1 MGSGFHRTLKR
12 SDDSGV
18 HPDSVRDRA
27 ASAAR
32 WRMARALRTGWLT
45 QRVVIMGNIWALFV
59 DFLQSVLLTFF
70 NWFEGAGIPGSAG
83 LAIILFTL
91 VARLIILPLT
101 LKSLQS
107 TRRMQELQPQIKEIQ
122 RKYGKDQAK
131 LSEETMKLYK
141 EYKVN
146 PAGGCLPMVLQFPIF
161 IGVYQS
167 VLHLTQVT
175 VPQHAVGKMIDVLG
189 TNGFNVATLAAQ
201 RIGEAQLYGGFLWI
215 SDLGKPDPIYV
226 LGVLSVIFQLIVQ
239 LMATPRVQDP
249 QQKAMTQSMLI
260 LPLMFGYLGFTFPA
274 GAVLYWVIGSVLS
287 MIQQYV
293 ISGWTTLANY
303 LTFLPT
309 TGGLLPPSTPT
320 ATVATGAN
328 GSTSVAVEEPSTEK
342 RGFWD
347 VLRPLTEQTSA
358 GEPVANESATEQAI
372 SDVRRQLNQE
382 NPRRRKARRS

>member
-1 MGSGFHRTLKR
+1 
-12 SDDSGV
+12 
-18 HPDSVRDRA
+18 
-27 ASAAR
+27 
-32 WRMARALRTGWLT
+32 MARAAHTGWLT
-45 QRVVIMGNIWALFV
+45 QKVDIMEIWAIFV
-59 DFLQSVLLTFF
+59 EFLQNVLLTFF
-70 NWFEGAGIPGSAG
+70 NWFEGADIPGSAG

-91 VARLIILPLT
+91 IARVIILPLT

-146 PAGGCLPMVLQFPIF
+146 PAGGCLPMLLQFPIF
-161 IGVYQS
+161 IGVYQA
-167 VLHLTQVT
+167 VLNLTQVT
-175 VPQHAVGKMIDVLG
+175 VPQHAVGRMIDALG
-189 TNGFNVATLAAQ
+189 TNGFNVTTLAAQ

-226 LGVLSVIFQLIVQ
+226 LGVLSVVFQLIVQ

-293 ISGWTTLANY
+293 ISGWGSLANY
-303 LTFLPT
+303 LKFLPT
-309 TGGLLPPSTPT
+309 TGGLLPPITPAAIAASANGDT
-320 ATVATGAN
+320 ATIA
-328 GSTSVAVEEPSTEK
+328 EPPTEK
-342 RGFWD
+342 IGFWD
-347 VLRPLTEQTSA
+347 VLRPLMEQSPTA
-358 GEPVANESATEQAI
+358 DQVAEPEQVNEQAL
-372 SDVRRQLNQE
+372 SDVRRQMQQN

>member
-1 MGSGFHRTLKR
+1 
-12 SDDSGV
+12 
-18 HPDSVRDRA
+18 
-27 ASAAR
+27 
-32 WRMARALRTGWLT
+32 
-45 QRVVIMGNIWALFV
+45 MGNIWAIFV
-59 DFLQSVLLTFF
+59 GFLENVLLTFYTF
-70 NWFEGAGIPGSAG
+70 FSSIGLPGSAG
-83 LAIILFTL
+83 LAIILFTVL
-91 VARLIILPLT
+91 ARLIILPLT

-107 TRRMQELQPQIKEIQ
+107 TRKMQEIQPQIKEIQ
-122 RKYGKDQAK
+122 RKYGKDQQK
-131 LSEETMKLYK
+131 VTEETMKLYK
-141 EYKVN
+141 EYKIN
-146 PAGGCLPMVLQFPIF
+146 PAGGCLPMLFQFPIF
-161 IGVYQS
+161 IGVYQA
-167 VLHLTQVT
+167 VLHLTQSS
-175 VPQHAVGKMIDVLG
+175 PAGHAVGKMVDVLA
-189 TNGFNVATLAAQ
+189 TNGVNVGNLLTQSVGQSQLAGQ
-201 RIGEAQLYGGFLWI
+201 FLWLK
-215 SDLGKPDPIYV
+215 DLGQPDPLYI

-239 LMATPRVQDP
+239 LMATPRVQDS
-249 QQKAMTQSMLI
+249 QQKAMSQSMLV
-260 LPLMFGYLGFTFPA
+260 LPLMFGYLGFTFPS

-293 ISGWTTLANY
+293 ISGWGSLANY